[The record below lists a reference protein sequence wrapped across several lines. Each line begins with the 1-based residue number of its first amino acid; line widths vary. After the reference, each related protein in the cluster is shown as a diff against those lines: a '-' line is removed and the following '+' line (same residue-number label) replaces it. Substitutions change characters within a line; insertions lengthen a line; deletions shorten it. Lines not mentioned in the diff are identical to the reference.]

1 MITTRTQIIFDLNE
15 EKLKQHYPK
24 GNNQSEDFYK
34 NAYSDIES
42 FMLENGFSRRP
53 YTIYV
58 SENKLSDDKVDELLR
73 ELIRKMPWIRYCVDD
88 VEVMELGP
96 EYSIKDAVIALCNEA
111 QEEIV
116 LDKDRKE
123 FKNTHE

>member
-24 GNNQSEDFYK
+24 ENNQSEDFYK

-42 FMLENGFSRRP
+42 FMLENGFFRRP

-73 ELIRKMPWIRYCVDD
+73 ELIRKMPWIRHCVND